1 MVRHESAKSS
11 SHNAKHH
18 KSSGGANKAAINK
31 RTPNTV
37 SYHLVPTKD
46 SKHISMQVSG
56 RNKSHTEK
64 KASSP
69 EVESPP
75 WGTLLK
81 EFTQETTLHGIRYA
95 TAHTRF
101 ILRRYAFYSLSFYPA
116 TMVGLKD

>member
-11 SHNAKHH
+11 NHNAKHH
-18 KSSGGANKAAINK
+18 KSTGGANKAATNK

-64 KASSP
+64 KARSP
-69 EVESPP
+69 EEESPP

-81 EFTQETTLHGIRYA
+81 EFTQETTLLASDTPLHIPDSSLEGK
-95 TAHTRF
+95 HF
-101 ILRRYAFYSLSFYPA
+101 ILRVFTL
-116 TMVGLKD
+116 LQW